1 MKEILLASSNAH
13 KKEEISAIL
22 SPFDIKVL
30 SLKDVGEKGEVRENG
45 HSFKENADI
54 KALHYYKRH
63 KLPIIADD
71 SGIEISYF
79 GGYPGVLSARFMSHL
94 SYREKMELILDIM
107 KDVKDRKAYFVA
119 HISFINDGK
128 LYGYEGRLEGE
139 IAKKIKGE
147 NGFGYDPIF
156 YLIEYQKTIAELSD
170 EDKNHVSHRYL
181 ALKEFCDDI
190 KKNHI
195 I

>member
-1 MKEILLASSNAH
+1 
-13 KKEEISAIL
+13 
-22 SPFDIKVL
+22 
-30 SLKDVGEKGEVRENG
+30 
-45 HSFKENADI
+45 
-54 KALHYYKRH
+54 
-63 KLPIIADD
+63 
-71 SGIEISYF
+71 
-79 GGYPGVLSARFMSHL
+79 MSHL